1 VTPTQ
6 QRWVQFLVTVAIVAG
21 GAAAFL
27 IITANKPELKRTQ
40 PAPPVPMVRVMTVE
54 TADLSMPIIGEGTVQ
69 PLREIDLV
77 PQVGGKIVEI
87 SPSLVDGGRFSEGDL
102 LLRIESED
110 YELAVTLAA
119 ARVKDA
125 ESALAFTEEEAAA
138 ALEEWRLLER
148 ENEPPPLVAKIPQ
161 LAAARA
167 RLAAENADLK
177 KARLNLARTE
187 IRAPFNGRVS
197 SENIG
202 LGQYVSTGKTLAT
215 IFFTDAAEIVVPLED
230 STLFWFHVPG
240 FTPGDG
246 PGAPARITA
255 RMAGRDLT
263 WIGRVVRAEGKMDP
277 RTRLINV
284 VIRVN
289 NPYQRKPPLAAGLF
303 VTVDIEGQ
311 RLTDAVVIPSAAL
324 RENRMVWVV
333 GDDGVLSFRPVD
345 IARVTPNQ
353 AIIKGGLQSGEKV
366 VTSPL
371 RSVTDG
377 MNVRVGSR
385 GRPS

>member
-1 VTPTQ
+1 MTPTR
-6 QRWVQFLVTVAIVAG
+6 QRLVQFLFTAAMIAG

-54 TADLSMPIIGEGTVQ
+54 ATDLAIPIGGEGTVQ

-77 PQVGGKIVEI
+77 PQVSGKIVEI
-87 SPSLVDGGRFSEGDL
+87 SPALVDGGRFSKGDL

-110 YELAVTLAA
+110 YELAVTLAD

-125 ESALAFTEEEAAA
+125 ESNLVFTEEEAAA
-138 ALEEWRLLER
+138 AVEEWRLLER
-148 ENEPPPLVAKIPQ
+148 KDDPPPLVAKIPQ

-167 RLAAENADLK
+167 RLAAEKADLK

-187 IRAPFNGRVS
+187 VRAPFNGRVS
-197 SENIG
+197 SESVG
-202 LGQYVSTGKTLAT
+202 LGQYVSTGQTLAT
-215 IFFTDAAEIVVPLED
+215 IFSTNAAEIVVPLED
-230 STLFWFHVPG
+230 SALFWFHVPG

-246 PGAPARITA
+246 PGAPVRITA
-255 RMAGRDLT
+255 RIAGRDLT
-263 WIGRVVRAEGKMDP
+263 WAGRVVRAEGKMDP

-284 VIRVN
+284 VVRVD

-311 RLTDAVVIPSAAL
+311 RLTDAVAIPSAAL
-324 RENRMVWVV
+324 RENRTVWVV
-333 GDDGVLSFRPVD
+333 GDDGVLSFRSVD
-345 IARVTPNQ
+345 VARVMPNQ
-353 AIIKGGLQSGEKV
+353 AIIKGGLLSGERV

-377 MNVRVGSR
+377 MKVRVSAG

>member
-1 VTPTQ
+1 MTPMKH
-6 QRWVQFLVTVAIVAG
+6 RLVQFLITVTIIAG

-40 PAPPVPMVRVMTVE
+40 PAPPVPMVRVVTVATE
-54 TADLSMPIIGEGTVQ
+54 DLTIPIQGEGTVQ
-69 PLREIDLV
+69 PLREIELV

-87 SPSLVDGGRFSEGDL
+87 SPSLVDGGRFSKGDL

-125 ESALAFTEEEAAA
+125 ESSLVFTEEEAAA

-148 ENEPPPLVAKIPQ
+148 EDDPPPLVAKLPQ

-167 RLAAENADLK
+167 RLEAEKADLK
-177 KARLNLARTE
+177 KARLNLERTE
-187 IRAPFNGRVS
+187 IRAPFNGRVA
-197 SENIG
+197 SENVG
-202 LGQYVSTGKTLAT
+202 LGQYVSTGKALAT
-215 IFFTDAAEIVVPLED
+215 IFSTDAAEIVVPLED
-230 STLFWFHVPG
+230 STLYWFHVPG
-240 FTPGDG
+240 FTPGNG
-246 PGAPARITA
+246 PGSPARVTA
-255 RMAGRDLT
+255 RIAGRDLT
-263 WIGRVVRAEGKMDP
+263 WSGRVVRAEGKMDA

-284 VIRVN
+284 VVRVN

-303 VTVDIEGQ
+303 VAVEIEGR
-311 RLTDAVVIPSAAL
+311 RLTEAAAIPSSAL
-324 RENRMVWVV
+324 RDDQTVWVV
-333 GDDGVLSFRPVD
+333 GDDGVLSFRAVD
-345 IARVTPNQ
+345 VARITPNQ
-353 AIIKGGLQSGEKV
+353 AIITSGLQSGEKV

-371 RSVTDG
+371 RSVTNG
-377 MNVRVGSR
+377 MKVRVGTG

>member
-1 VTPTQ
+1 MTPTR
-6 QRWVQFLVTVAIVAG
+6 QRLVQFLVTAAMIAG

-54 TADLSMPIIGEGTVQ
+54 ATDLAIPIRGEGTVQ

-77 PQVGGKIVEI
+77 PQVSGKIVEI
-87 SPSLVDGGRFSEGDL
+87 SPALVDGGRFSKGDL
-102 LLRIESED
+102 LLRVESED

-125 ESALAFTEEEAAA
+125 ESDLVFTEEEAAA
-138 ALEEWRLLER
+138 AVEEWRLLER
-148 ENEPPPLVAKIPQ
+148 QDDPPPLVAKIPQ

-167 RLAAENADLK
+167 RLAAEKADLK

-187 IRAPFNGRVS
+187 VRAPFNGRVS
-197 SENIG
+197 SESVGI
-202 LGQYVSTGKTLAT
+202 GQYVSTGQTLAT
-215 IFFTDAAEIVVPLED
+215 IFSTDAAEIVVPLED

-246 PGAPARITA
+246 PGAPVRITA
-255 RMAGRDLT
+255 RIAGRDLT
-263 WIGRVVRAEGKMDP
+263 WAGRVVRAEGKMDP

-284 VIRVN
+284 VIRVD
-289 NPYQRKPPLAAGLF
+289 NPYQRRPPLAAGLF
-303 VTVDIEGQ
+303 VTVHIEGQ
-311 RLTDAVVIPSAAL
+311 RLADAVAIPSAAL
-324 RENRMVWVV
+324 REDRTVWVV
-333 GDDGVLSFRPVD
+333 GDDGVLSFRSVD
-345 IARVTPNQ
+345 VARVMPNQ
-353 AIIKGGLQSGEKV
+353 AIIKGGLETGERV

-377 MNVRVGSR
+377 MKVRVSAG